1 MPDTAHIYNPID
13 DSLIERVSE
22 YQRIH
27 GHYQSIK
34 SSQDMID
41 DKEWSDRLGEEQ
53 EIDQADQIITSSLN
67 KATRAIK
74 QSEITKV
81 ADAGLLK
88 NDELKDLVKLKRQQE
103 SKDKREAS
111 QTSQRTNQR

>member
-1 MPDTAHIYNPID
+1 MSDTAHIYNPID
-13 DSLIERVSE
+13 GSLIERVSE

-27 GHYQSIK
+27 GHYQSVK
-34 SSQDMID
+34 SSQDMMD
-41 DKEWSDRLGEEQ
+41 DKEWSGRLGEKQ
-53 EIDQADQIITSSLN
+53 EVDQADQIITSSLN

-74 QSEITKV
+74 QSELTKV

-103 SKDKREAS
+103 SQDKRQS
-111 QTSQRTNQR
+111 GQTSQRKNQR